1 MSTRDPAGPA
11 DTALPEYRAQHLR
24 DRLAREDVAEL
35 GVRVELRGHTVLVWG
50 PVSGEDC
57 RETVL
62 RIAAEVLRPLTWRHD
77 LTVVSARP
85 PDREEDL
92 P

>member
-1 MSTRDPAGPA
+1 MTTRNPTP
-11 DTALPEYRAQHLR
+11 PEYRAQHLR
-24 DRLAREDVAEL
+24 DLLAQEDIAEL
-35 GVRVELRGHTVLVWG
+35 GVRVELRGPTVVVWG
-50 PVSGEDC
+50 PVSSPGC

-62 RIAAEVLRPLTWRHD
+62 RMAAEALDPLVWHHD

-92 P
+92 W

>member
-1 MSTRDPAGPA
+1 MTTHNP
-11 DTALPEYRAQHLR
+11 TLPEYRAQHLR
-24 DRLAREDVAEL
+24 DRLAHEDIAEL
-35 GVRVELRGHTVLVWG
+35 GVRVELRGHAVVVWG
-50 PVSGEDC
+50 PVSSPGC

-62 RIAAEVLRPLTWRHD
+62 RMAAEALHPLAWRHD

>member
-1 MSTRDPAGPA
+1 MSTPDPAG
-11 DTALPEYRAQHLR
+11 TAASVLPEYRAQHLR
-24 DRLAREDVAEL
+24 DRLAQEDVAEL
-35 GVRVELRGHTVLVWG
+35 GVRVELRGPTVLVWG
-50 PVSGEDC
+50 PVSSRDC

-62 RIAAEVLRPLTWRHD
+62 RIAAEALHPLAWRHD

>member
-1 MSTRDPAGPA
+1 MTTREPTP
-11 DTALPEYRAQHLR
+11 PEYRAQHLR
-24 DRLAREDVAEL
+24 DRLAHEDVAEL
-35 GVRVELRGHTVLVWG
+35 GVRVEPRGSTVIVWG
-50 PVSGEDC
+50 PVSSPEC

-62 RIAAEVLRPLTWRHD
+62 RLAAEVLDPLVWHHD
-77 LTVVSARP
+77 LTVVSTRP

>member
-1 MSTRDPAGPA
+1 MTTHHP
-11 DTALPEYRAQHLR
+11 TQPEYQAQHLR
-24 DRLAREDVAEL
+24 DRLAHEGIAEL
-35 GVRVELRGHTVLVWG
+35 GVRVELRGPTVLVWG
-50 PVSGEDC
+50 PVSTPDC

-62 RIAAEVLRPLTWRHD
+62 RMAGEALHPLAWRHD

>member
-1 MSTRDPAGPA
+1 MSTREPA
-11 DTALPEYRAQHLR
+11 DPTPPEYRAQHLR

-50 PVSGEDC
+50 PVSSQDC

-62 RIAAEVLRPLTWRHD
+62 RIAAESLHPLAWRHD

-85 PDREEDL
+85 PDHEEYL